1 MNDIIVNYQKRNIM
15 KYCLLIAFLITV
27 SGCSTTAK
35 DSQRFDMFDNF
46 IVEKKLK
53 SINKI
58 RSFQFRNWKSL
69 DDEHLIISSSFKNQY
84 LITLNGFCHNLNFAQ
99 QIGLKQSMQ
108 NSLSAKFDSIVVK
121 NNFNQECQIKTIH
134 EINKNQEDELVKLRK
149 SYYKNHE

>member
-69 DDEHLIISSSFKNQY
+69 DDEHLIVSSSFKNQY
-84 LITLNGFCHNLNFAQ
+84 LITLNGFCHNLNIAQ